1 MLDTAIAWISSRL
14 QRALEVYL
22 QSLPSLAE
30 SLCMLAVLL
39 ALAFAI
45 ETASVGWPRSSLA
58 GILRLSGTVRNDLVS
73 LFLVYSGLGTY
84 VAMAMTLG
92 LLYVAAK
99 WLRGVLGTEPLI
111 AFETP
116 LLAGVVF
123 IVLADLAL
131 YWFHRLC
138 HRVPTLW
145 QVHAFHHS
153 ASEMTIIISGA
164 REHPLVFPL
173 TALVMLLPAALV
185 TRGAETGVVL
195 AIVMA
200 TRLQGLLIHSNMTAD
215 WGWVGR
221 WIFVSPAMHRLHHGR
236 AEQFHDTNFSSVLT
250 IWDRLFGTWTDPR
263 GIDIARV
270 DVGLDDCPGGDPPL
284 QYILATYR
292 RFMRSA
298 AGAIAALFV
307 RRPPADTPLNP
318 S

>member
-1 MLDTAIAWISSRL
+1 MLDSAISWITTRL
-14 QRALEVYL
+14 RRALDVYV

-30 SLCMLAVLL
+30 NLVWLLVLL
-39 ALAFAI
+39 VLAFAI
-45 ETASVGWPRSSLA
+45 EISSVGWARSSLA
-58 GILRLSGTVRNDLVS
+58 RILRLSGTVRNDLLSV
-73 LFLVYSGLGTY
+73 FLIYSGLGAY
-84 VAMAMTLG
+84 VAMAMTLC
-92 LLYVAAK
+92 LLYFAAK
-99 WLRGVLGTEPLI
+99 WLRSVLGTEPLI
-111 AFETP
+111 AFDNP

-123 IVLADLAL
+123 IALADLAM

-153 ASEMTIIISGA
+153 ASEMTIISGA
-164 REHPLVFPL
+164 REHPLIFPF

-185 TRGAETGVVL
+185 TRGAETGVLL
-195 AIVMA
+195 AVVMA

-215 WGWVGR
+215 WGWIGR
-221 WIFVSPAMHRLHHGR
+221 WLFVSPAMHRLHHGR

-263 GIDIARV
+263 GIDISRV

-298 AGAIAALFV
+298 AGAIAAPFV